1 MERKTYCQ
9 YVRNLPKDD
18 INRQYHDTKYGFKTD
33 SDNELFGRL
42 ILEINQAGL
51 SWTTILKKSHNI
63 KAAFS
68 NFNIEEIANY
78 NDEKI
83 KQLIS
88 NKGIIRNKLKIHA
101 IIFNAKKIIA
111 LQSEYGSFNNWLVNH
126 RSLSLGDWIKLFK
139 TNFKF
144 TGKEITK
151 EFLLSTGLIEG
162 AHVKACPI
170 YNLTN

>member
-1 MERKTYCQ
+1 MQ
-9 YVRNLPKDD
+9 NLPKDD
-18 INRQYHDTKYGFKTD
+18 INRQYHDTQYGFKID

-68 NFNIEEIANY
+68 NYNIVEIANY
-78 NDEKI
+78 NDENI
-83 KQLIS
+83 KKLLS
-88 NKGIIRNKLKIHA
+88 NSGIIRNKLKIQA
-101 IIFNAKKIIA
+101 IIFNAKKIIT
-111 LQSEYGSFNNWLVNH
+111 LQIKYGSFNKWLINH
-126 RSLSLGDWIKLFK
+126 RSLSLEDWIKLFK

-144 TGKEITK
+144 TGREITK

-162 AHVKACPI
+162 AHVDCCPI
-170 YNLTN
+170 YKITHLKNNIEF

>member
-1 MERKTYCQ
+1 MQ
-9 YVRNLPKDD
+9 NLPKND
-18 INRQYHDTKYGFKTD
+18 INRQYHDTQYGFKID

-68 NFNIEEIANY
+68 NYNIVEIANY
-78 NDEKI
+78 NDENVK
-83 KQLIS
+83 KLLS
-88 NKGIIRNKLKIHA
+88 NSGIIRNKLKIHA

>member
-1 MERKTYCQ
+1 MQ
-9 YVRNLPKDD
+9 NLPKDD
-18 INRQYHDTKYGFKTD
+18 INRQYHDTQYGFKID

-78 NDEKI
+78 NDENI
-83 KQLIS
+83 KQLLS
-88 NKGIIRNKLKIHA
+88 NKGIIRNKLKIQA
-101 IIFNAKKIIA
+101 IIFNAKKIIT
-111 LQSEYGSFNNWLVNH
+111 LQSEYGSFNKWLINH
-126 RSLSLGDWIKLFK
+126 RSLSLEDWIKLFK

-144 TGKEITK
+144 TGREITK

-162 AHVKACPI
+162 AHVDCCPI
-170 YNLTN
+170 YTLTN